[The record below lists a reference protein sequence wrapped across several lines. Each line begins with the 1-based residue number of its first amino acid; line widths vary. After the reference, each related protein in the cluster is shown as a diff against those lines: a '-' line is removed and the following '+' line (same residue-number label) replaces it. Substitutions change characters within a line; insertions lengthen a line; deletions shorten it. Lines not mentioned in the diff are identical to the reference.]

1 MHLVYK
7 QDYYKDKQKDI
18 DYIFIEYLVPIVDYL
33 DHPSLIEERKQNI
46 DATAYEKNINQDVKM
61 P

>member
-7 QDYYKDKQKDI
+7 QDYYKDKQKEIYD
-18 DYIFIEYLVPIVDYL
+18 IFIEYLVPIVDNL

-46 DATAYEKNINQDVKM
+46 DATTY
-61 P
+61 